1 MDKFIFKIHSR
12 CVTLFYQI
20 IYLLSFSLVIHFYDQ
35 KLDLNDQQYCLEYR
49 YMNVTI
55 PWVPILTSICL
66 LTQCLSGSLTPHH
79 ILPVTSLTTR
89 TSEFLRGLLLSM
101 NSFYVVGTY
110 RYSSS
115 ASSHMDALVQ
125 QVISGLEF
133 NDVFII

>member
-20 IYLLSFSLVIHFYDQ
+20 IYLLSFSLVIHFYD
-35 KLDLNDQQYCLEYR
+35 KTRSKWSAILLRVSIHER
-49 YMNVTI
+49 YHT
-55 PWVPILTSICL
+55 VPILTSICL
-66 LTQCLSGSLTPHH
+66 LTQCLSGFLTPHH

-110 RYSSS
+110 RCSSS

>member
-1 MDKFIFKIHSR
+1 MCYFVLPNNKFIKLFLGYTFLWPKTRSKWSAILLRVSIHEHYHT
-12 CVTLFYQI
+12 CT
-20 IYLLSFSLVIHFYDQ
+20 
-35 KLDLNDQQYCLEYR
+35 
-49 YMNVTI
+49 
-55 PWVPILTSICL
+55 VPILTSICL
-66 LTQCLSGSLTPHH
+66 LTQCLSGFLTPHH

-110 RYSSS
+110 RCSSS